1 MNTADILILAVLALS
16 MLFGLWHGFISE
28 VLSLACWIAAFW
40 VAWAFG
46 DEVAAFYG
54 GFLRQP
60 TACIVAGYATCFL
73 GVVVVGA
80 LLGWMVRRLLNHGG
94 LRGGDRLLGL
104 VFGFAR
110 GALLV
115 TFAVLMLGFTAVPR
129 QAAWWR
135 QSTMLPAFEG
145 GAGWFATK
153 LPASVSHYLE
163 IGGQAL
169 PALPQIPIST
179 LGKQAGQPADPV
191 RPGRAP
197 RHGPDRSDVGQ

>member
-16 MLFGLWHGFISE
+16 MLYGVWRGFISE

-46 DEVAAFYG
+46 DEVAVFYG
-54 GFLRQP
+54 GFLREP
-60 TACIVAGYATCFL
+60 TACIVAGYLTCFL
-73 GVVVVGA
+73 GVLIAGA
-80 LLGWMVRRLLNHGG
+80 LLGWMVRRLLSHGG

-110 GALLV
+110 GVLLV
-115 TFAVLMLGFTAVPR
+115 TFAVLMLGFTSVPR

-135 QSTMLPAFEG
+135 QSTLLPAFEG
-145 GAGWFATK
+145 GAGWFAER
-153 LPASVSHYLE
+153 LPAEVSHYLE

-169 PALPQIPIST
+169 PALSQIPIST
-179 LGKQAGQPADPV
+179 LQKQAGPPAASVP
-191 RPGRAP
+191 PGRAP
-197 RHGPDRSDVGQ
+197 GHGPDRRDVGQ